1 MSQAKPTLANGDLLQ
16 VAVEEDQAGFRRAY
30 TLNAAGKRHGV
41 CYEWDL
47 YDRLFAIS
55 HWEDGVC
62 ILFTMIQ

>member
-1 MSQAKPTLANGDLLQ
+1 MSKAKPTLANGNLLQ

-55 HWEDGVC
+55 HWENGSQ
-62 ILFTMIQ
+62 ILYTQIE